1 MYIHRWVEGRHSAF
15 SSQPGEEGQAVWE
28 YLFFPSSCLGLTRFT
43 GLKVCMLRLLNL
55 GSQAS
60 GSSKA
65 PVEHWE
71 MFCLLLS
78 LEVGTSFCSEAEALP
93 CPALFP
99 SLHPKSPIGNTLIN
113 PVIQN
118 GG

>member
-1 MYIHRWVEGRHSAF
+1 
-15 SSQPGEEGQAVWE
+15 
-28 YLFFPSSCLGLTRFT
+28 
-43 GLKVCMLRLLNL
+43 MLRLLNL

-93 CPALFP
+93 CPVPVTP
-99 SLHPKSPIGNTLIN
+99 SKVSNREHIDKPSDPKWGLETVAATVLAHQSCH
-113 PVIQN
+113 
-118 GG
+118 